1 MKKRIACIIMTLFM
15 ISTLFIASCGS
26 DDTDGL
32 KFDPVDTSVADD
44 EDTAIRLTDHLALN
58 DHMTA
63 EYCVLRENLLPADR
77 DNIYDVKK
85 SPYNSSMLFADLCI
99 FLKNETDDDYAVA
112 DGSVE
117 FEGETYPLKFIRE
130 DYLST
135 GFTEDPVRAGEAARY
150 HLYSELPG
158 KAKDAESIRMRCTL
172 SGEEYV
178 FAVDVSASG
187 SRLYPEKTELEIG
200 ASYEIGGGLVLT
212 LLKRGTDAPEELRDK
227 YIDRS
232 ADDTVICIGNG
243 TDEEAAFGFLFYR
256 TGDEK
261 SVLDAFIETKGV
273 DAGSDGYIA
282 QVYPISISAGS
293 ERIIHISGYDT
304 DQTVYLNIAGQFF
317 KFVPQ
322 S

>member
-1 MKKRIACIIMTLFM
+1 M

-212 LLKRGTDAPEELRDK
+212 LLKRGTD
-227 YIDRS
+227 
-232 ADDTVICIGNG
+232 
-243 TDEEAAFGFLFYR
+243 EEAAFGFLFYR